1 MMTDS
6 QRRDKSRLTEDL
18 VSSRPSR
25 VDDDEYD
32 DDAENPLPLQQ
43 SLEILVSSERV
54 HMSIAV
60 LSKSPRELRTA
71 REEHCSSHRLII
83 I

>member
-1 MMTDS
+1 MIMMIMMRRMGLMMTDS

-54 HMSIAV
+54 HMSTAV
-60 LSKSPRELRTA
+60 LSKFPRELRTA
-71 REEHCSSHRLII
+71 
-83 I
+83 